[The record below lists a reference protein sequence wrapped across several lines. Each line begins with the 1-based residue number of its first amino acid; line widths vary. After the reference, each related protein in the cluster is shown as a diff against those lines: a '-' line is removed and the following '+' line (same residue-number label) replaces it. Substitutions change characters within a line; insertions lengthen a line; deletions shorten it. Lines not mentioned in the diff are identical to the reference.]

1 MHTRQTAILL
11 YTSVASNVLLAFVMI
26 IKLQTTPS
34 DVANRVGQ
42 LSTQLTVAVQA
53 VESSV
58 KHVAE
63 DVTAINDELDRR
75 GVRIEAIE
83 SELTERTKD
92 RIFRSKIERWAGQV
106 RELNPQLKIPAIDQI
121 QEAM

>member
-63 DVTAINDELDRR
+63 DVTAINDELDRQ

-92 RIFRSKIERWAGQV
+92 RIFRSEIERWAGQV